1 VKAPLAAFLAI
12 VAVAGGATFAAQI
25 PDAARAAP
33 VADRNQLQAA
43 LDDLRDLG
51 VVGSQ
56 GLVQTT
62 DRVTRARSG
71 VADRRTGAPMPPDG
85 YFRIGSNTKTFISV
99 VVLQLVG
106 EGRLALTDPVERWL
120 PGVVSGNGNDGSR
133 VNVGQLLQQT
143 SGIPDYFD
151 DVAAFGSA
159 DGYRQHRFDHVDAA
173 DLVALAMRHEP
184 VFAPGAHWGYSNTNY
199 MLAGMVIE
207 KVTGRPWPEAV
218 RSRIINPLRLR
229 YTSYQ
234 DNRSYVPRPHAKAY
248 HQFTPSGPLVDTTLL
263 NASYGG
269 AAGGLVST
277 TTDLVRFWQAL
288 QRGQLLRPQ
297 QMTKMHDTVLAETFQ
312 GFFPGLRYGL
322 GIFWAP
328 NRCGGYWAHP
338 GDVPGTTTLNAV
350 TADGSRAAVVYQTT
364 RLADEPAA
372 GAVLARSF
380 RLLDDAI
387 CGAG

>member
-1 VKAPLAAFLAI
+1 MKAQLAAFVAI

-25 PDAARAAP
+25 PAVARAAP
-33 VADRNQLQAA
+33 VADRHQLQAG

-51 VVGSQ
+51 VVGTQ
-56 GLVQTT
+56 GLVQTG

-85 YFRIGSNTKTFISV
+85 YFRIGSNTKTFVAV

-133 VNVGQLLQQT
+133 ISVRQLLQQT
-143 SGIPDYFD
+143 SGIPDYLED
-151 DVAAFGSA
+151 LPAFGSA
-159 DGYRQHRFDHVDAA
+159 DGYRQHRLDRVTAA

-184 VFAPGAHWGYSNTNY
+184 VFAPGTHWAYSNTNY
-199 MLAGMVIE
+199 ILAGMLIE
-207 KVTGRPWPEAV
+207 KVTGRPWPQAV
-218 RSRIINPLRLR
+218 QSRIINPLRLR
-229 YTSYQ
+229 HTSYV
-234 DNRSYVPRPHAKAY
+234 DGRSHLPRPHARGY
-248 HQFTPSGPLVDTTLL
+248 HQFVPGDPLVDTTVL

-277 TTDLVRFWQAL
+277 TTDLTRFWQAL

-297 QMTKMHDTVLAETFQ
+297 QMTQMHDTVLAETFQ
-312 GFFPGLRYGL
+312 GLYPGLRYGL

-338 GDVPGTTTLNAV
+338 GDLPGTVVVNAV
-350 TADGSRAAVVYQTT
+350 TADGSRAAVVYMTT
-364 RLADEPAA
+364 KLADEAAA

-380 RLLDDAI
+380 QLMDDAV
-387 CGAG
+387 CGAE

>member
-1 VKAPLAAFLAI
+1 VKAPLAAFVAI

-25 PDAARAAP
+25 PAAAQAAP
-33 VADRNQLQAA
+33 VTERNQLQAG

-51 VVGSQ
+51 VIGTQ
-56 GLVQTT
+56 GLVRNA

-85 YFRIGSNTKTFISV
+85 YFRIGSNTKTFVSV

-120 PGVVSGNGNDGSR
+120 PDVVSGNGNDGSR
-133 VNVGQLLQQT
+133 VNVRQLLQQT
-143 SGIPDYFD
+143 SGIPDYFE
-151 DVAAFGSA
+151 DVPAFGSA
-159 DGYRQHRFDHVDAA
+159 EGYRQHRFDNVSAA

-184 VFAPGAHWGYSNTNY
+184 VFAPGTHWSYSNTNY
-199 MLAGMVIE
+199 ILAGMIIE
-207 KVTGRPWPEAV
+207 KVTGRPWSEAV
-218 RSRIINPLRLR
+218 RSRIIDPLRLSH
-229 YTSYQ
+229 TSYE
-234 DNRSYVPRPHAKAY
+234 DDRSYLPRPHSKGY
-248 HQFTPSGPLVDTTLL
+248 HQFTPGGPLVDTTLL

-277 TTDLVRFWQAL
+277 TTDVARFWQAL
-288 QRGQLLRPQ
+288 RRGQLLRPQ
-297 QMTKMHDTVLAETFQ
+297 QMTQMHETVLAETFQ

-338 GDVPGTTTLNAV
+338 GDAPGTAMVNAV
-350 TADGSRAAVVYQTT
+350 TEDGSRAAVVYTNT

-372 GAVLARSF
+372 SAVMARSF
-380 RLLDDAI
+380 QLLDETI
-387 CGAG
+387 CGAE